1 MSHGLIPG
9 SRHWVPQVVYR
20 KDSLG
25 TGKDVGKTSK
35 QQQRG
40 HPGQG
45 MDIQHSS
52 HKP

>member
-1 MSHGLIPG
+1 MSHGVIPG

-20 KDSLG
+20 KDSLR

-35 QQQRG
+35 QHQRD